1 MDLDIKPRGT
11 RLFYSATPDANA
23 ADWTE
28 LQEVI
33 VEMKEPER
41 MFPAKIQ
48 DSKGNA
54 HYFEIPESE
63 LRNVL
68 KNIQDVLG
76 DIE

>member
-11 RLFYSATPDANA
+11 KLFYSGTPDANA
-23 ADWTE
+23 AAWTE
-28 LQEVI
+28 LQAVL

-48 DSKGNA
+48 DSEGNA
-54 HYFEIPESE
+54 HYFDIPESE

-68 KNIQDVLG
+68 KNIQNVLG